1 MEVVAEGNY
10 LVAIVTFQR
19 VSHHIHEVVTEVLV
33 VVLLVV
39 VLRSVLV
46 VEPKIVWGRVETNI
60 ALLQMVTNAIANQKI
75 QI

>member
-1 MEVVAEGNY
+1 MAEGNY
-10 LVAIVTFQR
+10 LVAIVTLQR
-19 VSHHIHEVVTEVLV
+19 VNHHMDEVAIEVLV

-46 VEPKIVWGRVETNI
+46 VEPTIVWGRVETNI

>member
-1 MEVVAEGNY
+1 MGEGNL
-10 LVAIVTFQR
+10 LVVIVTFQR
-19 VSHHIHEVVTEVLV
+19 VNHHMHEVAIQALV
-33 VVLLVV
+33 VVRLVR

-60 ALLQMVTNAIANQKI
+60 ALLWMAINAIAKQ

>member
-1 MEVVAEGNY
+1 M
-10 LVAIVTFQR
+10 
-19 VSHHIHEVVTEVLV
+19 
-33 VVLLVV
+33 VLLVV